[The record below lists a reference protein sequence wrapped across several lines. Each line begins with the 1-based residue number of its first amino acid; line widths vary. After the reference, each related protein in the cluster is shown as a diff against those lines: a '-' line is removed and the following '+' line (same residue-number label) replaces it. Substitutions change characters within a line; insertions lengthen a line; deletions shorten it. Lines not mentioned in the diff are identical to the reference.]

1 MKVDMSA
8 SAVTARLKRVEQ
20 LRRLCLSLQRAK
32 LPAQEDEV
40 KTSEQR
46 GEASTSEMRT
56 VK

>member
-32 LPAQEDEV
+32 LPAQGDEV